1 MINKTKKKI
10 LFLGVGI
17 VLIVI
22 LSSGA
27 RITTKRQAYIA
38 YSEKNIYCRISGFY
52 LSLINPEGVFPE
64 WVNDIYIELNEG
76 VPMPDSGQIE
86 YTAFK
91 DFQTRYK
98 EIISGKA
105 TIDLQRELVTVNFS
119 YNDTYKW
126 QKVNGDFPIV
136 SIK

>member
-1 MINKTKKKI
+1 M
-10 LFLGVGI
+10 
-17 VLIVI
+17 LIVI

-27 RITTKRQAYIA
+27 RVTTKRQAFIS

-52 LSLINPEGVFPE
+52 LSLINPEGTFPE
-64 WVNDIYIELNEG
+64 WVNGIYIKLNDG
-76 VPMPDSGQIE
+76 VPLPAAGQAE
-86 YTAFK
+86 YVAFR

-98 EIISGKA
+98 EITSGTA
-105 TIDLQRELVTVNFS
+105 NIDIQKRLVKVNFS
-119 YNDTYKW
+119 YNDSYKW

>member
-10 LFLGVGI
+10 LFIGVTA

-22 LSSGA
+22 LSSGV
-27 RITTKRQAYIA
+27 RVTTKRQAFIS
-38 YSEKNIYCRISGFY
+38 YSERNIYCRISGFY
-52 LSLINPEGVFPE
+52 LSLINPEGIFPE
-64 WVNDIYIELNEG
+64 WVNSIYIELNEG
-76 VPMPDSGQIE
+76 IPMPTSSEIE

-105 TIDLQRELVTVNFS
+105 NIDLQRKLVTVNFS